1 MSLDLDLARWEAGE
15 ITPQELERLHPQ
27 ASIGA
32 LISLHDR
39 LSTIA
44 DEPVPD
50 TEPAMERMLAQLP
63 ERASRAPRRGS
74 RVLLLA
80 AAAVLLTASMA
91 VALPALR
98 SSVTGFAERVGR
110 IFGDDAVVPP
120 SPASAIIG
128 RGHPRGPGADRSAP
142 GQEDTT
148 GTSGSGSDD
157 SESSGPSEDGSG
169 STDDGSGSSEGSG
182 GDGSG
187 DGGSQDQ
194 ISDAQTSDGE
204 GSGGDTTS
212 GDTQST
218 DGGSTDTQSE
228 ES

>member
-32 LISLHDR
+32 LISLHER

-63 ERASRAPRRGS
+63 ERARRAPRRGS

-91 VALPALR
+91 VALPGVR
-98 SSVTGFAERVGR
+98 SSVTRFAERVGW
-110 IFGDDAVVPP
+110 IFGDDAVAPP

-157 SESSGPSEDGSG
+157 TSATSGSSDESSG

-194 ISDAQTSDGE
+194 TSHTPTSDS
-204 GSGGDTTS
+204 SGGDTTS
-212 GDTQST
+212 GDPQST
-218 DGGSTDTQSE
+218 DGDSTDSRSE
-228 ES
+228 DS

>member
-15 ITPQELERLHPQ
+15 ITPQELELLHPQ

-32 LISLHDR
+32 LISLHER
-39 LSTIA
+39 VSTIA

-50 TEPAMERMLAQLP
+50 TEPAMERMLARLP
-63 ERASRAPRRGS
+63 ERARRAPRRGS
-74 RVLLLA
+74 RALLLA

-91 VALPALR
+91 VALPGVR
-98 SSVTGFAERVGR
+98 SSVTGFAERVGW
-110 IFGDDAVVPP
+110 IFGDDAVAPP

-128 RGHPRGPGADRSAP
+128 RGHPRGPGADRSAR
-142 GQEDTT
+142 GREDPTE
-148 GTSGSGSDD
+148 TSGSGSDD
-157 SESSGPSEDGSG
+157 SEDGSG

-194 ISDAQTSDGE
+194 TSDTQTSDGE

-218 DGGSTDTQSE
+218 DGDSSDSQSE
-228 ES
+228 DS